1 MTNLEIEDLIIKLEA
16 LFTEAMKKGDITTLD
31 KLMHNNL
38 LFVIPGGQVLTKKQ
52 DLDNYS
58 TGNMKVS
65 SLTVSHQ
72 EIKSNALTATVTST
86 VKMTGSFFDYNF
98 DDTYQLLRIWQLFDS
113 EWKVIAG
120 SSSPL
125 LSPQ

>member
-1 MTNLEIEDLIIKLEA
+1 MTNLEIEDQIIKLEA

-72 EIKSNALTATVTST
+72 EIKSSTLTATVTST